1 MDRSSLIWTAAAA
14 GMLILASSA
23 FAQMPG
29 GRPGGG
35 VGQSTLPAGDPQ
47 DMSSPASAE
56 KSDAAAKKAFK
67 AAMRSLNK
75 AKELD
80 AAGARESNS
89 DKKARAVDE
98 YAQALDQFTEALSNK
113 SDMVEAWSN
122 VGYVHLRL
130 GAFAEA
136 VDDYN
141 HALALKPDLYE
152 ATMYRGVAYLAL
164 DRLADAKTAYLE
176 LFVHAR
182 SMADQLMG
190 AMQKWLSDHKADPR
204 GMRTAD
210 IASFEKWVL
219 ERDGIAKQTPPPA
232 H

>member
-1 MDRSSLIWTAAAA
+1 MNRSSLIRIAAVA
-14 GMLILASSA
+14 GMLVLAVPST
-23 FAQMPG
+23 AQMPG
-29 GRPGGG
+29 RPGAGM
-35 VGQSTLPAGDPQ
+35 GQSTLPAGDPQ
-47 DMSSPASAE
+47 DMSTPAATE
-56 KSDAAAKKAFK
+56 KSDVAARKAFK
-67 AAMRSLNK
+67 AAMKSLNK

-80 AAGARESNS
+80 AAAARESNA
-89 DKKARAVDE
+89 DKKAKAVDE

-130 GAFAEA
+130 GAFVEA

-176 LFVHAR
+176 LFDHAR
-182 SMADQLMG
+182 PLADQLMDV
-190 AMQKWLSDHKADPR
+190 MQKWLSNHKADPR
-204 GMRTAD
+204 GMRPGD
-210 IASFEKWVL
+210 IAAFEKWLL
-219 ERDGIAKQTPPPA
+219 ERDAIAKQAPPPA

>member
-1 MDRSSLIWTAAAA
+1 MDRSSLTGITAAA
-14 GMLILASSA
+14 GMLILASAA

-29 GRPGGG
+29 GRPGSGM
-35 VGQSTLPAGDPQ
+35 GQSTLPPSDPQ
-47 DMSSPASAE
+47 DMTSPASTE
-56 KSDAAAKKAFK
+56 KSDVAAKKAFK
-67 AAMRSLNK
+67 AAMKSLNR

-80 AAGARESNS
+80 AAGAREANS
-89 DKKARAVDE
+89 DKKAKAVDE

-176 LFVHAR
+176 LFDHAR

-190 AMQKWLSDHKADPR
+190 AMQKWLNDHKADPR
-204 GMRTAD
+204 GMRPAD
-210 IASFEKWVL
+210 IASFEKWLL
-219 ERDGIAKQTPPPA
+219 ERDGIAKSPPGN
-232 H
+232 